1 MKTDAQPGQNANPKL
16 TAALD
21 LLWMRFL
28 PEIRE
33 RVAILE
39 SAAAAC
45 AANQLTKEQ
54 LDMANSAAHKL
65 AGALGTFSL
74 ARGTDLAREFE
85 FLSSR
90 ETPPE
95 PDLANRLGSI
105 AAELRV
111 VIDSRK

>member
-16 TAALD
+16 SAALD
-21 LLWMRFL
+21 LLWARFL

-39 SAAAAC
+39 AAAAAC
-45 AANQLTKEQ
+45 AANQITNEQ
-54 LDMANSAAHKL
+54 RDIAHSAAHKL

-74 ARGTDLAREFE
+74 AHGTDLAREFE
-85 FLSSR
+85 LLSSS
-90 ETPPE
+90 ETPPNS
-95 PDLANRLGSI
+95 DVANRLGSI

>member
-1 MKTDAQPGQNANPKL
+1 MTTDPQPGQNANPKL
-16 TAALD
+16 NAALD

-45 AANQLTKEQ
+45 AANQLTSEQ
-54 LDMANSAAHKL
+54 RDAANSAAHKL
-65 AGALGTFSL
+65 AGSLGTFSL

-85 FLSSR
+85 LLSSS
-90 ETPPE
+90 ETPPD
-95 PDLANRLGSI
+95 PGLAYRLGSI

-111 VIDSRK
+111 VIDSHK